1 MARARRWVPTGAVR
15 APYPGYVSTAGRR
28 DMGSG
33 GEGSAFDRL
42 EGCGGLVA
50 EAAEPAVV
58 G

>member
-1 MARARRWVPTGAVR
+1 MPTGAVR